1 LKSNKYSIAELLLNY
16 GANPNVV
23 DINSGDS
30 PLLIALKSNKYSIVI
45 RLLNYGANPNVID
58 INSGD
63 SLLFI
68 AVKSNKYLIVES
80 LLNKNANLHFYNNN
94 ESIFQFIIK
103 NNLTKI
109 INLNKFQQFLAINNI
124 GNKYK
129 IPECVQNEINS
140 FL

>member
-1 LKSNKYSIAELLLNY
+1 
-16 GANPNVV
+16 
-23 DINSGDS
+23 
-30 PLLIALKSNKYSIVI
+30 
-45 RLLNYGANPNVID
+45 
-58 INSGD
+58 
-63 SLLFI
+63 
-68 AVKSNKYLIVES
+68 
-80 LLNKNANLHFYNNN
+80 YNNN

-109 INLNKFQQFLAINNI
+109 INLNKFQQFLAINDI